1 MSRCFGEG
9 DPLYE
14 RYHDSE
20 WGWPLHDE
28 TRLYEKLCLEALQSG
43 LSWILILRRRDGLR
57 DVFHGFD
64 PERVARFRGRD
75 IERLLEDTRVI
86 RNRRKL
92 EAIVQNAKAT
102 LALRDVESLPEL
114 VWRHRPAPRPAPTT
128 WEDVAEPPEA
138 KALAKELKRHG
149 FAFVGPTTVYALME
163 AAGLVNDHLVSCP
176 ARRAVELAQ
185 TQDQKPGTGRATRGR
200 KMHSRPSNGS

>member
-14 RYHDSE
+14 RYHDAE
-20 WGWPLHDE
+20 WGWPQRDE

-43 LSWILILRRRDGLR
+43 LSWILVLRRREGLR
-57 DVFHGFD
+57 QVFHGFD
-64 PERVARFRGRD
+64 PALVTRFR
-75 IERLLEDTRVI
+75 EREIDRLMQDPRVI

-102 LALRDVESLPEL
+102 VALRDSEPLADL
-114 VWRHRPAPRPAPTT
+114 IWRHRPLRRPAPKT
-128 WEDVAEPPEA
+128 WDDVEVAPEA
-138 KALAKELKRHG
+138 KALARELKRRG

-176 ARRAVELAQ
+176 ARPGVEEAQARAQ
-185 TQDQKPGTGRATRGR
+185 
-200 KMHSRPSNGS
+200 